1 MITYS
6 EFLRIRRQE
15 QDDSRTLTKL
25 TDEMLDEMK
34 EYIAI
39 NKNSLE
45 EAKKM
50 NDEKKTEEISTQ
62 IKNAI
67 STLEQIINLRLL
79 KIASM
84 SILDADSEQAKANM
98 LSKEIILFDN
108 LLVLSKEHKAGI
120 INELK
125 FIEPKKLQKVESEDS
140 DGEKVVIKILSDIPK
155 FVWRNDKSYGPFSF
169 PNIIEID
176 KDVAQ
181 ILIKSGKA
189 ESA

>member
-15 QDDSRTLTKL
+15 QEDSRTLTRF
-25 TDEMLDEMK
+25 TDDVLGEME

-45 EAKKM
+45 EARKIS
-50 NDEKKTEEISTQ
+50 DEKRAEEISTQ

-67 STLEQIINLRLL
+67 STLEQIINLRML
-79 KIASM
+79 KIAGM
-84 SILDADSEQAKANM
+84 SILGVDSEQAKMNM

-108 LLVLSKEHKAGI
+108 LLRLSKEHKSGL
-120 INELK
+120 INEVK
-125 FIEPKKLQKVESEDS
+125 TVEPKKLQKVEGDENGND
-140 DGEKVVIKILSDIPK
+140 KIVIKILSDIPK

-169 PNIIEID
+169 PNVIEID
-176 KDVAQ
+176 KDVAE

>member
-15 QDDSRTLTKL
+15 QEDSRTLAKL
-25 TDEMLDEMK
+25 TDDILEEMK

-39 NKNSLE
+39 NKNSLD
-45 EAKKM
+45 EARKIV
-50 NDEKKTEEISTQ
+50 DEKRIDEISTQ
-62 IKNAI
+62 IKNAV
-67 STLEQIINLRLL
+67 STLEQIMNLRML

-84 SILDADSEQAKANM
+84 AILDVDTEQAKMNM

-108 LLVLSKEHKAGI
+108 LLKLSKEHKSAI

-125 FIEPKKLQKVESEDS
+125 SVEPKKLQKVEEDS
-140 DGEKVVIKILSDIPK
+140 NGEKIVIKVISDIPK
-155 FVWRNDKSYGPFSF
+155 FVWRNDKSYGPFTF
-169 PNIIEID
+169 PNVIEID
-176 KDVAQ
+176 KDVAE

>member
-15 QDDSRTLTKL
+15 QEDNRTLTKFNDDL
-25 TDEMLDEMK
+25 FEEMK

-50 NDEKKTEEISTQ
+50 NDEKKLEEISTQ

-67 STLEQIINLRLL
+67 STLEQIINLRMI
-79 KIASM
+79 KIAGM
-84 SILDADSEQAKANM
+84 AILDVDSEQAKTNM
-98 LSKEIILFDN
+98 LSKEIIFFDN
-108 LLVLSKEHKAGI
+108 LLTLSKQYKSGVITEVKS
-120 INELK
+120 
-125 FIEPKKLQKVESEDS
+125 IEPKKLQRVESNDS
-140 DGEKVVIKILSDIPK
+140 ESEKVVIKILSDIPK

-169 PNIIEID
+169 PNVIEID

-189 ESA
+189 ESV

>member
-15 QDDSRTLTKL
+15 QEDSRTITKL
-25 TDEMLDEMK
+25 TDEMLEEMK

-39 NKNSLE
+39 NKNSLD
-45 EAKKM
+45 EAKKLG
-50 NDEKKTEEISTQ
+50 DEHRIDEINTQ

-67 STLEQIINLRLL
+67 STLEQILNARML
-79 KIASM
+79 KIASLA
-84 SILDADSEQAKANM
+84 ILNVDSEQAKMNM
-98 LSKEIILFDN
+98 LSKERILFDN
-108 LLVLSKEHKAGI
+108 FLRLSKEHKSSI
-120 INELK
+120 INEIK
-125 FIEPKKLQKVESEDS
+125 SIEPKKLQKVESD
-140 DGEKVVIKILSDIPK
+140 DNDREKVVIKVISDIPK
-155 FVWRNDKSYGPFSF
+155 FVWRNDKSYGPFTF

-176 KDVAQ
+176 KDVAD

>member
-1 MITYS
+1 
-6 EFLRIRRQE
+6 
-15 QDDSRTLTKL
+15 
-25 TDEMLDEMK
+25 MLEEMK

>member
-15 QDDSRTLTKL
+15 QEDNRTLTKF
-25 TDEMLDEMK
+25 TDDTLEEMK

-50 NDEKKTEEISTQ
+50 NDEKKSEEISTQ

-67 STLEQIINLRLL
+67 STLEQIINLRML

-84 SILDADSEQAKANM
+84 SILDADSEQAKTNM

-108 LLVLSKEHKAGI
+108 LLNLSKQHKSSI
-120 INELK
+120 ILDVK
-125 FIEPKKLQKVESEDS
+125 SIEPKKLQKVESNDS
-140 DGEKVVIKILSDIPK
+140 EGEKVVIKILSDIPK
-155 FVWRNDKSYGPFSF
+155 FVWRNDKAYGPFSF
-169 PNIIEID
+169 PNVIEID

-181 ILIKSGKA
+181 ILVKSGKA
-189 ESA
+189 

>member
-15 QDDSRTLTKL
+15 KEDNRTLTKFN
-25 TDEMLDEMK
+25 DDMLEEMK

-50 NDEKKTEEISTQ
+50 NDEKKVEEISTQ

-67 STLEQIINLRLL
+67 STLEQIIDLRMI

-84 SILDADSEQAKANM
+84 AILDVDSEQAKINM
-98 LSKEIILFDN
+98 LSKEIVFFDN
-108 LLVLSKEHKAGI
+108 LLALSKQYKSGVITEVKA
-120 INELK
+120 
-125 FIEPKKLQKVESEDS
+125 IEPKKLQKVESNDS
-140 DGEKVVIKILSDIPK
+140 ESEKIVIKILSDIPK
-155 FVWRNDKSYGPFSF
+155 FVWRNDKSYGPFNF
-169 PNIIEID
+169 PNVIEID

-189 ESA
+189 ESV

>member
-15 QDDSRTLTKL
+15 QEDNRTLTKFN
-25 TDEMLDEMK
+25 DDMLEEMK

-50 NDEKKTEEISTQ
+50 NDEKKAEEISTQ

-67 STLEQIINLRLL
+67 STLEQIINLRMI

-84 SILDADSEQAKANM
+84 AILDVDSEQAKTNM
-98 LSKEIILFDN
+98 LSKEIIFFDN
-108 LLVLSKEHKAGI
+108 LLNLSKQYKSGVITEVKS
-120 INELK
+120 
-125 FIEPKKLQKVESEDS
+125 IEPKKLQKVESNDS
-140 DGEKVVIKILSDIPK
+140 ESEKVVIKILSDIPK

-169 PNIIEID
+169 PNVIEID

-189 ESA
+189 ESV

>member
-15 QDDSRTLTKL
+15 QEDNRTLTKF
-25 TDEMLDEMK
+25 TDGVLEEMK

-50 NDEKKTEEISTQ
+50 NDEKKAEEISTQ

-67 STLEQIINLRLL
+67 STLEQIINLRML
-79 KIASM
+79 KIAGM
-84 SILDADSEQAKANM
+84 SILDIDSEQAKTNM

-108 LLVLSKEHKAGI
+108 MLSLSKEHKSSI
-120 INELK
+120 INEVRT
-125 FIEPKKLQKVESEDS
+125 IEPKKLQKVESSDS
-140 DGEKVVIKILSDIPK
+140 DGDKVVIKILSDIPK

-169 PNIIEID
+169 PNVIEID

-189 ESA
+189 ESV

>member
-15 QDDSRTLTKL
+15 QEDSRTLTKF
-25 TDEMLDEMK
+25 TDEMLEEMK

-67 STLEQIINLRLL
+67 STLDQIINLRML

-98 LSKEIILFDN
+98 LSKERILFDN
-108 LLVLSKEHKAGI
+108 LLTLSKEHKSGI
-120 INELK
+120 INEVRS
-125 FIEPKKLQKVESEDS
+125 IEPKKLQKVESDDS

-169 PNIIEID
+169 PNVIEID

>member
-15 QDDSRTLTKL
+15 QEDNRTLTRF
-25 TDEMLDEMK
+25 TDDVLEEMK

-45 EAKKM
+45 EAKKA
-50 NDEKKTEEISTQ
+50 NDEKRSEEISTQ

-67 STLEQIINLRLL
+67 FTLEQIINLRML

-84 SILDADSEQAKANM
+84 AVFDVDSEQPKMNM
-98 LSKEIILFDN
+98 LSKEIILFDA
-108 LLVLSKEHKAGI
+108 LLKLSKEHKSAV
-120 INELK
+120 INEVRL
-125 FIEPKKLQKVESEDS
+125 IEPRKLQKVEGNDS
-140 DGEKVVIKILSDIPK
+140 NGDKVVIKILSDVPK

-169 PNIIEID
+169 PNVIEID
-176 KDVAQ
+176 KDVAD
-181 ILIKSGKA
+181 ILVKSGKA
-189 ESA
+189 ESV

>member
-15 QDDSRTLTKL
+15 QEDNRTLTRF
-25 TDEMLDEMK
+25 TDDVLEEMK

-45 EAKKM
+45 EAKKA
-50 NDEKKTEEISTQ
+50 NDEKRSEEISTQ

-67 STLEQIINLRLL
+67 FTLEQIINLRML

-84 SILDADSEQAKANM
+84 AVFDVDSEQPKMNM
-98 LSKEIILFDN
+98 LSKEIILFDA
-108 LLVLSKEHKAGI
+108 LLKLSKEHKSAV
-120 INELK
+120 INEVRL
-125 FIEPKKLQKVESEDS
+125 IEPRKLQKVEGNDS
-140 DGEKVVIKILSDIPK
+140 NGDKVVIKILSDVPK

-169 PNIIEID
+169 PNVIEID
-176 KDVAQ
+176 KDVAD
-181 ILIKSGKA
+181 ILVKSVKA
-189 ESA
+189 ESV

>member
-6 EFLRIRRQE
+6 AFLRIRRQE
-15 QDDSRTLTKL
+15 QEDNRTLTRF
-25 TDEMLDEMK
+25 TDDVLEEMK

-45 EAKKM
+45 EAKKA
-50 NDEKKTEEISTQ
+50 NDEKRSEEISTQ

-67 STLEQIINLRLL
+67 YTLEQIINLRML

-84 SILDADSEQAKANM
+84 AVFDVDSEQPKMNM

-108 LLVLSKEHKAGI
+108 LLKLSKEHKSAI
-120 INELK
+120 INEVRL
-125 FIEPKKLQKVESEDS
+125 IEPRKLQKVEGNDS
-140 DGEKVVIKILSDIPK
+140 NGDKVVIKILSDVPK

-169 PNIIEID
+169 PNVIEID
-176 KDVAQ
+176 KDVAD
-181 ILIKSGKA
+181 ILVKSGKA
-189 ESA
+189 ESV

>member
-15 QDDSRTLTKL
+15 QEDNRTLTKFN
-25 TDEMLDEMK
+25 DELLEEMK

-50 NDEKKTEEISTQ
+50 NDEKKLEEISTQ

-67 STLEQIINLRLL
+67 STLEQIINLRML

-84 SILDADSEQAKANM
+84 AILDADSEQAKANM
-98 LSKEIILFDN
+98 LSKEIIFFDN
-108 LLVLSKEHKAGI
+108 LLNLSKQYKSGVITEVKS
-120 INELK
+120 
-125 FIEPKKLQKVESEDS
+125 IEPKKLQKVESNDS
-140 DGEKVVIKILSDIPK
+140 ESEKVVIKILSDIPK

-169 PNIIEID
+169 PNVIEID

-189 ESA
+189 ESV

>member
-15 QDDSRTLTKL
+15 QEDDTGITKF
-25 TDEMLDEMK
+25 TDQLLADMN

-50 NDEKKTEEISTQ
+50 GDQMRSDELSTQ

-67 STLEQIINLRLL
+67 NTLEQILNIRMIKLAHIAILGVNIDVIRSNLL
-79 KIASM
+79 S
-84 SILDADSEQAKANM
+84 SE
-98 LSKEIILFDN
+98 LVLFDRLTEIVN
-108 LLVLSKEHKAGI
+108 EHKSKI
-120 INELK
+120 IGEAKNVA
-125 FIEPKKLQKVESEDS
+125 PKKLQKVETD
-140 DGEKVVIKILSDIPK
+140 DKTDKAVIKIIADVPK
-155 FVWRNDKSYGPFSF
+155 FIWRNDKAYGPFGF
-169 PNIIEID
+169 PNVIEID
-176 KDVAQ
+176 KDVAD

-189 ESA
+189 VDA

>member
-15 QDDSRTLTKL
+15 QEDNRTLTRF
-25 TDEMLDEMK
+25 TDDVLEEMK

-45 EAKKM
+45 EAKKA
-50 NDEKKTEEISTQ
+50 NDEKRSEEISTQ

-67 STLEQIINLRLL
+67 YTLEQIINLRML

-84 SILDADSEQAKANM
+84 AVFDVDSEQPKMNM

-108 LLVLSKEHKAGI
+108 LLKLSKEHKSAI
-120 INELK
+120 INEVRL
-125 FIEPKKLQKVESEDS
+125 IEPRKLQKVEGNDS
-140 DGEKVVIKILSDIPK
+140 NGDKVVIKILSDVPK

-169 PNIIEID
+169 PNVIEID
-176 KDVAQ
+176 KDVAD
-181 ILIKSGKA
+181 ILVKSGKA
-189 ESA
+189 ESV

>member
-15 QDDSRTLTKL
+15 QEDNRTLTKFN
-25 TDEMLDEMK
+25 DDMLEEMK

-45 EAKKM
+45 EAKKA
-50 NDEKKTEEISTQ
+50 NDEKRSEEISTQ

-67 STLEQIINLRLL
+67 YTLEQIINLRML

-84 SILDADSEQAKANM
+84 AVFDVDSEQPKMNM

-108 LLVLSKEHKAGI
+108 LLKLSKEHKSAI
-120 INELK
+120 INEVRL
-125 FIEPKKLQKVESEDS
+125 IEPRKLQKVEGNDS
-140 DGEKVVIKILSDIPK
+140 NGDKVVIKILSDVPK

-169 PNIIEID
+169 PNVIEID
-176 KDVAQ
+176 KDVAD
-181 ILIKSGKA
+181 ILVKSGKA
-189 ESA
+189 ESV

>member
-45 EAKKM
+45 EAKKIG
-50 NDEKKTEEISTQ
+50 DERRIEEVSTQ

-67 STLEQIINLRLL
+67 STLEQIINLRML

-84 SILDADSEQAKANM
+84 SILNVDNEQAKMNM
-98 LSKEIILFDN
+98 FSKEIVLFEN
-108 LLVLSKEHKAGI
+108 LSKLSKEHKSAI
-120 INELK
+120 ITEIK
-125 FIEPKKLQKVESEDS
+125 SIEPKKLQKVESEDN
-140 DGEKVVIKILSDIPK
+140 DGEKLVIKIISDIPK

-169 PNIIEID
+169 PNVIEID
-176 KDVAQ
+176 KDVAE

-189 ESA
+189 ERV

>member
-15 QDDSRTLTKL
+15 QEDNRTLTKFN
-25 TDEMLDEMK
+25 DEMLEEMK

-50 NDEKKTEEISTQ
+50 NDEKKSEEISTQ

-67 STLEQIINLRLL
+67 STLEQIINLRML

-84 SILDADSEQAKANM
+84 AILDVDSEQAKTNM
-98 LSKEIILFDN
+98 LSKEIIFFDN
-108 LLVLSKEHKAGI
+108 LLNLSKQYKSGVITEVKS
-120 INELK
+120 
-125 FIEPKKLQKVESEDS
+125 IEPKKLQKVESNDS
-140 DGEKVVIKILSDIPK
+140 ESEKVVIKILSDIPK

-169 PNIIEID
+169 PNVIEID

-189 ESA
+189 ESV

>member
-15 QDDSRTLTKL
+15 QEDNRTLTKF
-25 TDEMLDEMK
+25 TDSMLEEMK

-50 NDEKKTEEISTQ
+50 NDEKKAEEISTQ

-67 STLEQIINLRLL
+67 STLEQIINLRML
-79 KIASM
+79 KIAGM
-84 SILDADSEQAKANM
+84 SILDIDSEQAKTNM

-108 LLVLSKEHKAGI
+108 MLSLSKEHKSSI
-120 INELK
+120 INEVRT
-125 FIEPKKLQKVESEDS
+125 IEPKKLQKVESSDS
-140 DGEKVVIKILSDIPK
+140 DGDKVVIKILSDIPK

-169 PNIIEID
+169 PNVIEID

-189 ESA
+189 ESV

>member
-15 QDDSRTLTKL
+15 QEDSRTITRL
-25 TDEMLDEMK
+25 TDEMLEEMK

-39 NKNSLE
+39 NKNSLD
-45 EAKKM
+45 EAKKLG
-50 NDEKKTEEISTQ
+50 DEHRIDEINTQ

-67 STLEQIINLRLL
+67 STLEQILNARML
-79 KIASM
+79 KIASLA
-84 SILDADSEQAKANM
+84 ILNVDSEQAKMNM
-98 LSKEIILFDN
+98 LSKERILFDN
-108 LLVLSKEHKAGI
+108 FLRLSKEHKSSI
-120 INELK
+120 INEIK
-125 FIEPKKLQKVESEDS
+125 SIEPKKLQKVESD
-140 DGEKVVIKILSDIPK
+140 DNDREKVVIKVISDIPK
-155 FVWRNDKSYGPFSF
+155 FVWRNDKSYGPFTF

-176 KDVAQ
+176 KDVAD

>member
-45 EAKKM
+45 EAKKIG
-50 NDEKKTEEISTQ
+50 DERRIEEVSTQ

-67 STLEQIINLRLL
+67 STLEQIINLRML

-84 SILDADSEQAKANM
+84 SILNVDNEQAKMNM
-98 LSKEIILFDN
+98 FSKEIVLFEN
-108 LLVLSKEHKAGI
+108 LLKLSKEHKSAI
-120 INELK
+120 ITEIK
-125 FIEPKKLQKVESEDS
+125 SIEPKKLQKVESEDN
-140 DGEKVVIKILSDIPK
+140 DGEKLVIKIISDIPK

-169 PNIIEID
+169 PNVIEID
-176 KDVAQ
+176 KDVAE

-189 ESA
+189 ERA

>member
-15 QDDSRTLTKL
+15 QEDNRTLTKFN
-25 TDEMLDEMK
+25 DDMLEEMK

-50 NDEKKTEEISTQ
+50 NDEKKVEEISTQ

>member
-15 QDDSRTLTKL
+15 QEDNRTLTKL
-25 TDEMLDEMK
+25 TDDILEEMK

-45 EAKKM
+45 EAVKM
-50 NDEKKTEEISTQ
+50 GDEKKTEEVSTQ

-67 STLEQIINLRLL
+67 STLEQIINLRML

-84 SILDADSEQAKANM
+84 SILEFDDEQAKMNM
-98 LSKEIILFDN
+98 LSKEIIFFDN
-108 LLVLSKEHKAGI
+108 LLKLSKDHKSAI
-120 INELK
+120 ISEVK
-125 FIEPKKLQKVESEDS
+125 EVEPKKLQKIEEENNGKD
-140 DGEKVVIKILSDIPK
+140 KVVIKIMSDIPK
-155 FVWRNDKSYGPFSF
+155 FIWRNDKSYGPFSF
-169 PNIIEID
+169 PNVIEID
-176 KDVAQ
+176 KDVAD

-189 ESA
+189 VSA

>member
-15 QDDSRTLTKL
+15 QEDNRTLTKFN
-25 TDEMLDEMK
+25 DEMLEEMK

-50 NDEKKTEEISTQ
+50 NDEKKSEEISTQ

-67 STLEQIINLRLL
+67 STLEQIINLRML
-79 KIASM
+79 KIAGM
-84 SILDADSEQAKANM
+84 AILDVDSEQAKTNM
-98 LSKEIILFDN
+98 LSKEIIFFDN
-108 LLVLSKEHKAGI
+108 LLNLSKQYKSGI
-120 INELK
+120 ITEVK
-125 FIEPKKLQKVESEDS
+125 SIEPKKLQKVESNDS
-140 DGEKVVIKILSDIPK
+140 ESEKVVIKILSDIPK

-169 PNIIEID
+169 PNVIEID

-189 ESA
+189 ESV

>member
-15 QDDSRTLTKL
+15 QEDNRTLTKFN
-25 TDEMLDEMK
+25 DEMLEEMK

-50 NDEKKTEEISTQ
+50 NDEKKSEEISTQ

-67 STLEQIINLRLL
+67 STLEQIINLRML
-79 KIASM
+79 KIAGM
-84 SILDADSEQAKANM
+84 AILDVDSDQAKTNM
-98 LSKEIILFDN
+98 LSKEIIFFDN
-108 LLVLSKEHKAGI
+108 LLNLSKQYKSGI
-120 INELK
+120 ITEVK
-125 FIEPKKLQKVESEDS
+125 SIEPKKLQKVESNDS
-140 DGEKVVIKILSDIPK
+140 ESEKVVIKILSDIPK

-169 PNIIEID
+169 PNVIEID

-189 ESA
+189 ESV

>member
-15 QDDSRTLTKL
+15 QEDNRTLTKFN
-25 TDEMLDEMK
+25 DDMLEEMK

-50 NDEKKTEEISTQ
+50 NDEKKAEEISTQ

-67 STLEQIINLRLL
+67 STLEQIINLRMI

-84 SILDADSEQAKANM
+84 AILDVDSEQTKANM
-98 LSKEIILFDN
+98 LSKEIIFFDS
-108 LLVLSKEHKAGI
+108 LLSLSKQYKSGV
-120 INELK
+120 INEVK
-125 FIEPKKLQKVESEDS
+125 SIEPKKLQKVESNDS
-140 DGEKVVIKILSDIPK
+140 ESEKVVIKILSDIPK

-169 PNIIEID
+169 PNVIEID

-189 ESA
+189 ESV

>member
-15 QDDSRTLTKL
+15 QEDNRTLTRF
-25 TDEMLDEMK
+25 TDDVLEEMK

-45 EAKKM
+45 EAKKA
-50 NDEKKTEEISTQ
+50 NDEKRSEEISTQ

-67 STLEQIINLRLL
+67 YTLEQIINLRML

-84 SILDADSEQAKANM
+84 AVFDVDSEQPKMNM
-98 LSKEIILFDN
+98 LSKEIILFDA
-108 LLVLSKEHKAGI
+108 LLKLSKEHKSAV
-120 INELK
+120 INEVRL
-125 FIEPKKLQKVESEDS
+125 IEPRKLQKVEGNDS
-140 DGEKVVIKILSDIPK
+140 NGDKVVIKILSDVPK

-169 PNIIEID
+169 PNVIEID
-176 KDVAQ
+176 KDVAD
-181 ILIKSGKA
+181 ILVKSGKA
-189 ESA
+189 ESV

>member
-45 EAKKM
+45 EAKKIG
-50 NDEKKTEEISTQ
+50 DERRIEEVSTQ

-67 STLEQIINLRLL
+67 STLEQIINLRML

-84 SILDADSEQAKANM
+84 SILNVDNEQAKMNM
-98 LSKEIILFDN
+98 FSKEIVLFEN
-108 LLVLSKEHKAGI
+108 LLKLSKEHKSAI
-120 INELK
+120 ITEIK
-125 FIEPKKLQKVESEDS
+125 SIEPKKLQKVESEDN
-140 DGEKVVIKILSDIPK
+140 DGEKLVIKIISDIPK

-169 PNIIEID
+169 PNVIEID
-176 KDVAQ
+176 KDVAE

-189 ESA
+189 ERV

>member
-15 QDDSRTLTKL
+15 QEDNRTLTKFN
-25 TDEMLDEMK
+25 DEMLEEMK

-67 STLEQIINLRLL
+67 TTLEQIINLRML
-79 KIASM
+79 KIAGM
-84 SILDADSEQAKANM
+84 AILDADSEQAKSNM
-98 LSKEIILFDN
+98 LSKEIIFFDN
-108 LLVLSKEHKAGI
+108 LLSLSKQHKSGI
-120 INELK
+120 ITDVRS
-125 FIEPKKLQKVESEDS
+125 IEPKKLQRVESNDS
-140 DGEKVVIKILSDIPK
+140 ESEKTVIKILSDIPK

-169 PNIIEID
+169 PNVIEID

-189 ESA
+189 ESV

>member
-15 QDDSRTLTKL
+15 QEDNRTLTRFTADVL
-25 TDEMLDEMK
+25 EEMK

-45 EAKKM
+45 EAKKA
-50 NDEKKTEEISTQ
+50 NDEKRSEEISTQ

-67 STLEQIINLRLL
+67 FTLEQIINLRML

-84 SILDADSEQAKANM
+84 AVFDVDSEQPKMNM
-98 LSKEIILFDN
+98 LSKEIILFDA
-108 LLVLSKEHKAGI
+108 LLKLSKEHKSAV
-120 INELK
+120 INEVRL
-125 FIEPKKLQKVESEDS
+125 IEPRKLQKVEGNDS
-140 DGEKVVIKILSDIPK
+140 NGDKVVIKILSDVPK

-169 PNIIEID
+169 PNVIEID
-176 KDVAQ
+176 KDVAD
-181 ILIKSGKA
+181 ILVKSGKA
-189 ESA
+189 ESV